1 MIRKKGTAAI
11 AAVVALGLAGCGTP
25 SANNGAGA
33 GATTT
38 NGGNQGP
45 QQKATD
51 VSAKGPAKDIAGAQ
65 KGGTITVLAE
75 STPSTFD
82 PTNIYYTDGNQIAKL
97 AFRTLTQFDI
107 RNGKPVLVPDL
118 AEDLGKVSA
127 DQLTWTFK
135 LKKGIKY
142 QDGSPVKAEDFAY
155 SIKRSFA
162 HDLFD
167 AGPTYQL
174 TYFKDHDKYKGPY
187 ASGDSYTGVETPD
200 DNTLVIHLDK
210 PFADMPYYGTF
221 PMFTPIPKAKDT
233 KQSYDHMPMSTGP
246 YMWKSYNPGAELKL
260 VKNPNWDASTDPVR
274 HQYVDGWDFKW
285 GGDAI
290 KNQQQVLA
298 SQGPDA
304 TALEY
309 DNVDSSLVPQLASHK
324 DQLLQGDSP
333 CTIVEQLDT
342 RKIPLDV
349 RKAIATAYNW
359 DELNKVSGNSDLTT
373 TPASSIL
380 PPAVPGYTK
389 FALPG
394 LTGTGKGDPVAA
406 KAALV
411 KAGKLG
417 FQLSWYYSNDNQ
429 TASQL
434 TAARTKMLEAAG
446 FKVKPIGVP
455 KAQIRKYTANYSG
468 PVNMLWSPR
477 GWCSDW
483 PSGSSWFPV
492 LFKSQSVKD
501 LNSIGM
507 LQDPALDTKIDDISA
522 LPLDQQATKWGEL
535 DKYILETYLPA
546 LPFYYDKMAVVMG
559 TKIGGAVGDPTQG
572 LPIFTQMFVKS

>member
-1 MIRKKGTAAI
+1 MIRMKGTAAI
-11 AAVVALGLAGCGTP
+11 AAVAAIALAGCGTP
-25 SANNGAGA
+25 SSGGGAGA
-33 GATTT
+33 KST
-38 NGGNQGP
+38 NGAIAGA

-51 VSAKGPAKDIAGAQ
+51 PSAKGPAKDIAGAK
-65 KGGTITVLAE
+65 KGGSLTVLAE

-97 AFRTLTQFDI
+97 AFRALTQFDI
-107 RNGKPVLVPDL
+107 RSGKPVLVPDM
-118 AEDLGKVSA
+118 ASDLGTVSA

-135 LKKGIKY
+135 LKPGMKY
-142 QDGSPVKAEDFAY
+142 MDGTPVKAEDYAY

-162 HDLFD
+162 HDIYD

-174 TYFKDHDKYKGPY
+174 TYLKGHDTYKGPY
-187 ASGDSYTGVETPD
+187 VAGGDAYAGVETPD
-200 DNTLVIHLDK
+200 DSTLVIHLDK
-210 PFADMPYYGTF
+210 PFPDMPYYASF

-233 KQSYDHMPMSTGP
+233 KQSYDHSPMTTGP
-246 YMWKSYNPGAELKL
+246 YMWTSYNPGAELKL
-260 VKNPNWDASTDPVR
+260 AKNPNWDASSDPVR
-274 HQYVDGWDFKW
+274 HQYVDSWDFKW
-285 GGDAI
+285 GGDLI

-304 TALEY
+304 TTIEY
-309 DNVDSSLVPQLASHK
+309 DNVDSSLVPQLTGKK
-324 DQLLQGDSP
+324 DQLIQGDSP

-342 RKIPLDV
+342 RKIPLEV
-349 RKAIATAYNW
+349 RKAIALAYNW
-359 DELNKVSGNSDLTT
+359 DELNKVSGNTDLTT
-373 TPASSIL
+373 LPASTIL

-417 FQLSWYYSNDNQ
+417 FELSWYYSNDAQISTQ
-429 TASQL
+429 T
-434 TAARTKMLEAAG
+434 TAARTKFLEAAG
-446 FKVKPIGVP
+446 FKVKAIGVP
-455 KAQIRKYTANYSG
+455 KAQVRKYTANYAK

-501 LNSIGM
+501 LNSIGE
-507 LQDPALDTKIDDISA
+507 LQDPALDKKIDDVSA
-522 LPLDQQATKWGEL
+522 LPLDQQAAKWGEL

-546 LPFYYDKMAVVMG
+546 LPFYYDKMAVVVG
-559 TKIGGAVGDPTQG
+559 TKVGGAVGDPTQG
-572 LPIFTQMFVKS
+572 LPIFTQMFAKS